1 MRLLGR
7 ILWVLFAFVIASTV
21 AALVVTVGSLEPD
34 PAEPGSGMV
43 LDGAVGLIVGVSAV
57 WITAVT
63 LIPAGLLIAVAE
75 GLRLRSFVF
84 YALAGAAI
92 ACYFGLGRGLTA
104 ELRFDHDSEVLAA
117 SGIAAG
123 LIYWL
128 LAGRRAGAWR
138 ETQAAV
144 RLDAHPEHP

>member
-7 ILWVLFAFVIASTV
+7 ILWVLLAFLIACTA
-21 AALVVTVGSLEPD
+21 AALVVTIGSLQADAAD
-34 PAEPGSGMV
+34 P
-43 LDGAVGLIVGVSAV
+43 GAGVVMDEAVNLIVGVSAV
-57 WITAVT
+57 WIAAVT
-63 LIPAGLLIAVAE
+63 LIPAGLLIALAE
-75 GLRLRSFVF
+75 GFRLRSFVF

-92 ACYFGLGRGLTA
+92 ACYCGWGGAFAGALA
-104 ELRFDHDSEVLAA
+104 FDHTGELLAA

-138 ETQAAV
+138 ETPV
-144 RLDAHPEHP
+144 HVDAQPERP